1 MQGVILIRMIRCGRL
16 MDSMLGAALLFWLPL
31 LMIAFGIWI
40 SSSLTKKYIGRGI
53 SFIGLA
59 MVMVSPLTAPESDST
74 AVGQLLLNL
83 LIPVLVMC
91 WGLYGM
97 VFGGHVPI
105 QRLPRSS
112 RWIGF
117 GACVI
122 AITSLGLMHWSI
134 MTPMWRGEINPYWI
148 VFWPTFLLFTIS
160 ISSVASVSLLTL
172 GTDRLDSALRLGVL
186 GVVAAAITISAMT
199 INGAITSA
207 EAFREHLWM
216 ASADILGI
224 VIGAGS
230 AIVVF
235 TIVIWTYEN
244 TQPTPSITT
253 PPSTEEYEHVAAV
266 IAENLGGADNE

>member
-1 MQGVILIRMIRCGRL
+1 MQRVILIRMIRCGIL

-31 LMIAFGIWI
+31 LMIAFGMWM
-40 SSSLTKKYIGRGI
+40 SSSLTKTSIGRSI

-59 MVMVSPLTAPESDST
+59 MVMISPWTTPESDST
-74 AVGQLLLNL
+74 AAGQLLLNL
-83 LIPVLVMC
+83 LIPVIVMC

-97 VFGGHVPI
+97 VFGGYVPI

-112 RWIGF
+112 RWIGL
-117 GACVI
+117 GVCII
-122 AITSLGLMHWSI
+122 AITSLALMHWSI

-160 ISSVASVSLLTL
+160 ISSVACVSLLTL
-172 GTDRLDSALRLGVL
+172 GSNRLDSAIRLAVL
-186 GVVAAAITISAMT
+186 GIVTACITISAMT

-207 EAFREHLWM
+207 EDFREHLWM

-244 TQPTPSITT
+244 TQPVPSVTS
-253 PPSTEEYEHVAAV
+253 PPSTEEYKHVAAV
-266 IAENLGGADNE
+266 IAENLGGGEDE

>member
-1 MQGVILIRMIRCGRL
+1 MLIRMIRCGRL

-59 MVMVSPLTAPESDST
+59 MVMISPWTTPESDST
-74 AVGQLLLNL
+74 AAGQLLLNL

-97 VFGGHVPI
+97 VFGGHVPV

-112 RWIGF
+112 RWIGL
-117 GACVI
+117 GVCII

-186 GVVAAAITISAMT
+186 GIVAATITIAAMT
-199 INGAITSA
+199 INGAITTA

-253 PPSTEEYEHVAAV
+253 PPSAEEYEHVAAV

>member
-1 MQGVILIRMIRCGRL
+1 

-31 LMIAFGIWI
+31 LMVAVGIWI